1 MEDTHKMKRKRKQ
14 LLIGIALIV
23 ISIFVVYFNI
33 QFFEGGF
40 KKLWP
45 AILLLFGMFL
55 YLYYFSTKKK
65 KNHLAALFIATFIAV
80 SSVPLFVL
88 TVTSFSHFRF
98 LWPGFVFALGIALL
112 SLYFYGRRKKGT
124 LFWAAV
130 FLSISVLIWIIYS
143 LKSHFGLVIGVSLF
157 IVGAAFLTR
166 GLIKEEKEPEFG
178 TLPES
183 PGPSPMKASEEDENV
198 EE

>member
-1 MEDTHKMKRKRKQ
+1 MKRKRKH

-23 ISIFVVYFNI
+23 ISIFVVYFNM
-33 QFFEGGF
+33 QFLEGSF
-40 KKLWP
+40 KTLWP

-65 KNHLAALFIATFIAV
+65 KNRLAALFIATFIAV

-88 TVTSFSHFRF
+88 TVTSFSHFRV

-112 SLYFYGRRKKGT
+112 ALYFYGRGKKGA
-124 LFWAAV
+124 LFGAAIL
-130 FLSISVLIWIIYS
+130 LSISVLIWIVFS
-143 LKSHFGLVIGVSLF
+143 LKSQFGLVIGVSLF

-166 GLIKEEKEPEFG
+166 GLIKEEKEQESVP
-178 TLPES
+178 LPES
-183 PGPSPMKASEEDENV
+183 PESPPAKVSEEDESV